1 MHPIPSPLW
10 APDYAADLREEA
22 DNPERGL
29 GSPDSW
35 AGLLEGIAACRL
47 TPEALAALA
56 AATARLEALRE
67 AAAAMDAAALA
78 LARQLEA
85 MGPAT

>member
-1 MHPIPSPLW
+1 VLQGHP
-10 APDYAADLREEA
+10 E
-22 DNPERGL
+22 
-29 GSPDSW
+29 SW
-35 AGLLEGIAACRL
+35 GALLEMVSACRL

-56 AATARLEALRE
+56 TATARLEALRE

-78 LARQLEA
+78 LARQLET